1 MATWGVI
8 ESVAKRAVI
17 DQGEKREDITDV
29 CIGFPK
35 LTSAVT
41 ATFYVTVMLVEN
53 VYYEI
58 PVAVRVSY
66 SHPVA
71 VEI

>member
-1 MATWGVI
+1 MYGII
-8 ESVAKRAVI
+8 EAEAIRAVVA
-17 DQGEKREDITDV
+17 QGEKLESITDV
-29 CIGFPK
+29 HRGFPK

-41 ATFYVTVMLVEN
+41 ATFYVLVTIDGN
-53 VYYEI
+53 VSYEI
-58 PVAVRVSY
+58 PVATRVSY